1 MRVFFD
7 TSAFVKRFI
16 AEVGSEHA
24 DTVTQNASE
33 MGLSILCFPELMS
46 ALNRKQREGLI
57 TEESYLNLK
66 REILKDIEDTDIINL
81 TPSVLR
87 KATELL
93 ENNPLR
99 SLDAI
104 HLACALEWKAG
115 LFVSSDERQ
124 MAAAIKSGLNVEFIK
139 GAVKK

>member
-104 HLACALEWKAG
+104 HLA
-115 LFVSSDERQ
+115 
-124 MAAAIKSGLNVEFIK
+124 
-139 GAVKK
+139 